1 MIRRHDRIFRNGLF
15 LATLGEIY
23 GLAFDNM
30 VIADVSVIA
39 MVTIFLLWE
48 AVLASDRKAARK
60 AKIAERRKMQQR
72 KGVHV
77 ND

>member
-15 LATLGEIY
+15 IAVLGEIY
-23 GLAFDNM
+23 GLTFDKM

-39 MVTIFLLWE
+39 MITIFLLWE
-48 AVLASDRKAARK
+48 AVLASDRKAMRK
-60 AKIAERRKMQQR
+60 AKMIEHRKMQQR